1 MKDKATVGDTAE
13 DLPVLPNY
21 TAEQGQRFGW
31 NQQSQ
36 LSLPVLF

>member
-13 DLPVLPNY
+13 DLPVLPNI
-21 TAEQGQRFGW
+21 AQQGQRFRL